1 MRRCSYFGTLRCT
14 GLYHLLDGYN
24 LIICQGV
31 IDGGSVEI
39 LFGIIRFDDF
49 VFEKYGELFLEVGL
63 VFGVVQEDFHRSAVE

>member
-1 MRRCSYFGTLRCT
+1 MVL
-14 GLYHLLDGYN
+14 HDVLDHVFDGDN

-31 IDGGSVEI
+31 IDGGPVEI
-39 LFGIIRFDDF
+39 LVGIIRFDDF